1 MHMNQ
6 LVPKYYD
13 KFKCI
18 GSECPETCCQGWT
31 ISIDKETFNKYQKL
45 DNFKLKKKADIFVKK
60 LPQEIKGFFAQIK
73 MQEGTCPFL
82 GSDKLCSVQKEYGN
96 GHLST
101 ACSQYPR
108 KLSVYQEKKI
118 KTLGLGCPESTR
130 LILFSEDSM
139 NIIEDKLYHAKKF
152 IKLYDDRNID
162 ETKILGEKIFNLCFS
177 LLKNKEVPIIS
188 SLCIV
193 QKLLNEKKNLEF
205 FPDKLETIY
214 NYLLDNFKN
223 DDFLKFD
230 NTSIILEFLR
240 EFYEFAN
247 QQNNNARESSEKMS
261 KNFIK
266 ILKST
271 HETLIA
277 KYKDPDEQL
286 EKFRE
291 ERKSCLQFIKV
302 EYPYLFRNYFLNETL
317 SNCTMFTSR
326 KAFAE
331 NRLEVSLLGAII
343 PQLLIIGQFSKNNH
357 AISQDD
363 ISKAFYLTHKN
374 IGFFTK
380 YTGNFEF
387 QFREKLSDIL
397 KKIDENSSFNSLLF
411 LFA

>member
-1 MHMNQ
+1 MNQ
-6 LVPKYYD
+6 LAPKYYD

-31 ISIDKETFNKYQKL
+31 ISIDKETFNKYQEL
-45 DNFKLKKKADIFVKK
+45 DNFKLKKKANKFVKK

-82 GSDKLCSVQKEYGN
+82 GSDKLCSVQKEYGSS
-96 GHLST
+96 HLST

-139 NIIEDKLYHAKKF
+139 NVMEDKLYHAKKF
-152 IKLYDDRNID
+152 IKLYDNRNID
-162 ETKILGEKIFNLCFS
+162 ETKILGEKIFNLCFA
-177 LLKNKEVPIIS
+177 LIKNKEFSIIS
-188 SLCIV
+188 SLCV
-193 QKLLNEKKNLEF
+193 VKKLLEEKKNLEF

-214 NYLLDNFKN
+214 NYLFDHFKN
-223 DDFLKFD
+223 EDFLKFD
-230 NTSIILEFLR
+230 NTSLILEFLK
-240 EFYEFAN
+240 EFYLFAKE
-247 QQNNNARESSEKMS
+247 QDNNAKESSEKMS
-261 KNFIK
+261 TNFMK
-266 ILKST
+266 ILQTT
-271 HETLIA
+271 HNTLIEKPKNLEEQCGKFSKERA
-277 KYKDPDEQL
+277 K
-286 EKFRE
+286 
-291 ERKSCLQFIKV
+291 CIQFLKV
-302 EYPYLFRNYFLNETL
+302 RYPYVFRNYFLNELL

-326 KAFAE
+326 NAFAE
-331 NRLEVSLLGAII
+331 NRLEISLLGAII

-357 AISQDD
+357 RISQDD

-387 QFREKLSDIL
+387 QFRDRISNIL